1 MFMKKIIII
10 GAYPSTEYTEKLLLD
25 CISSLENK
33 GYDLMIVSHYPV
45 PQYIQEKVNYYI
57 FDKDN
62 TLDPM
67 SLSPSAW
74 MYNDVFDVHVKGQGR
89 VGVIVKNMLNGI
101 SFAKH
106 LGYEYFIYMESDNVI
121 HSDDFIKLDETV
133 NDLYV
138 QDKKMFFF
146 NYKLDK
152 SVIYESLMFGGTPEL
167 FLNKISI
174 PIVNQ
179 YLGDVMGETTL
190 ENIFYLIFEDQS
202 KDYVLINEPSYDFLN
217 KSFINKITGFY
228 ICDVLKSWDD
238 ERYFLWVWN
247 IGITKDELIIVINDE
262 RIINL
267 SPGYWHYDFLNE
279 NEVYS
284 LSMSYGEF
292 TDSKEF
298 IVNETTKDY
307 IKSKGFIK
315 LK

>member
-1 MFMKKIIII
+1 MVMKKIIII
-10 GAYPSTEYTEKLLLD
+10 GTYPSTEYTEKLLLD
-25 CISSLENK
+25 CIGSLENK

-74 MYNDVFDVHVKGQGR
+74 FYNDIFDVHVKGQGR

-247 IGITKDELIIVINDE
+247 IGITRDELIIVINDD

>member
-1 MFMKKIIII
+1 MIMKKIIII
-10 GAYPSTEYTEKLLLD
+10 GTYPSTEYTEKLLLD

-33 GYDLMIVSHYPV
+33 GYDLMIVSHHPV

-121 HSDDFIKLDETV
+121 HSDDFIKLDETI

-167 FLNKISI
+167 FLNKISV

-202 KDYVLINEPSYDFLN
+202 EDYVLINEPSYDFLN
-217 KSFINKITGFY
+217 KSMINKITGFY

-247 IGITKDELIIVINDE
+247 IGVTRDELLIVINNE

-267 SPGYWHYDFLNE
+267 LPGYWHYDFLNE

>member
-1 MFMKKIIII
+1 MIMKKIIII
-10 GAYPSTEYTEKLLLD
+10 GTYPSTEYTEKLLLD

-33 GYDLMIVSHYPV
+33 GYDLMIVSHHPV
-45 PQYIQEKVNYYI
+45 PQYIQEKVNYYV

-202 KDYVLINEPSYDFLN
+202 EDYVLINEPSYDFLN
-217 KSFINKITGFY
+217 KSMINKITGFY

-247 IGITKDELIIVINDE
+247 IGVTRDELIITINGV
-262 RIINL
+262 RTVTVM
-267 SPGYWHYDFLNE
+267 PGYWHYDFLNE
-279 NEVYS
+279 NEIYS
-284 LSMSYGEF
+284 LFMSYGEF

-298 IVNETTKDY
+298 IVDETTKDH

>member
-1 MFMKKIIII
+1 MKKIIII

-25 CISSLENK
+25 CIGSLENK

-74 MYNDVFDVHVKGQGR
+74 FYNDIFDVHVKGQGR

-106 LGYEYFIYMESDNVI
+106 LRYEYFIYMESDNVI

-146 NYKLDK
+146 NYQLEK
-152 SVIYESLMFGGTPEL
+152 SVIYESLMFGGTPEF

-190 ENIFYLIFEDQS
+190 ENIFYLIFEVQS
-202 KDYVLINEPSYDFLN
+202 EDYVLINEPSYDFLN
-217 KSFINKITGFY
+217 KSMINKITSFY

-247 IGITKDELIIVINDE
+247 IGVTRDELLIVINNV

-267 SPGYWHYDFLNE
+267 LPGYWHYDFLNE

>member
-1 MFMKKIIII
+1 MLMKKIIII

-247 IGITKDELIIVINDE
+247 IGITRDDLIIVINDE
-262 RIINL
+262 RSINL
-267 SPGYWHYDFLNE
+267 SPGYWYYDFLNE